1 MQTEDFDSMLIY
13 KKFAIFK
20 SKIFY
25 FYKDTPY
32 PEGILEAE
40 DLLDEHDLENDKK
53 S

>member
-1 MQTEDFDSMLIY
+1 MQPEDYDTLLLF

-40 DLLDEHDLENDKK
+40 DLLDEEERCFEEK